1 LLIPAPPDGWDCVAT
16 AHDGLLL
23 DTNVRKASQIPK
35 RTMASLIVSPYQW
48 ELIYAQETLNNY
60 KHKSPRLFS

>member
-1 LLIPAPPDGWDCVAT
+1 
-16 AHDGLLL
+16 
-23 DTNVRKASQIPK
+23 VRKASQIPK

-48 ELIYAQETLNNY
+48 ELIYAQETLNNC